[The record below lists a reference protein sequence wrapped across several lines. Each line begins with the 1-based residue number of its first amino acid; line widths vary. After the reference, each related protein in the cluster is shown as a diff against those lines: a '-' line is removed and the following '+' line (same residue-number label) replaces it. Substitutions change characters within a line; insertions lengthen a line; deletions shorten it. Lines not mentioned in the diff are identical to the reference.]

1 MQKKKKKKEE
11 ENLMS
16 NSNMKTRKKNK
27 KGVWQGSEI
36 KRRQF
41 WEYEKNNNTF

>member
-41 WEYEKNNNTF
+41 WEYEKNSNTF